1 MHSAFTDSENLIRML
16 DAAESVPGAAELRLR
31 SYEQLTLKPGATVVD
46 VGCGA
51 GRAVAELAARGARA
65 VGVDPDPV
73 MIRAA
78 QERFPAI
85 DVREGDALSLPLAD
99 GEAHGYRAD
108 KVFHVLPSPSDALA
122 EARRVLAPG
131 GRIVLVGQDWDT
143 MVIDSS
149 LPEVTRRIVHARA
162 GTITHP
168 RIARAYRNLLLD
180 GGFEDVTLEVHT
192 AVFTDASAKLLLP
205 SHAAAARSSGAVSEA
220 EVAEWLADQ
229 DARAAAGRLMI
240 AVPMFLAAGTRAP
253 SL

>member
-16 DAAESVPGAAELRLR
+16 DAADSIAGAADLRVR
-31 SYEQLTLKPGATVVD
+31 SYELLSLKPGATVVD

-65 VGVDPDPV
+65 VGVDLDPV
-73 MIRAA
+73 MVRAA
-78 QERFPAI
+78 RERFPAI
-85 DVREGDALSLPLAD
+85 DVRDGDALSLPLAG
-99 GEAHGYRAD
+99 GEAQGYRAD
-108 KVFHVLPSPSDALA
+108 KVYHVLPSPAGAVA
-122 EARRVLAPG
+122 EARRVLATG

-162 GTITHP
+162 DTITHP

-180 GGFEDVTLEVHT
+180 AGFEDVTLEVHT
-192 AVFTDASAKLLLP
+192 AVFTDASAEKLLP
-205 SHAAAARSSGAVSEA
+205 SHAAAARAAGVISEA
-220 EVAEWLADQ
+220 EAAEWLSDQ
-229 DARAAAGRLMI
+229 AGRAAAGRLLI

-253 SL
+253 